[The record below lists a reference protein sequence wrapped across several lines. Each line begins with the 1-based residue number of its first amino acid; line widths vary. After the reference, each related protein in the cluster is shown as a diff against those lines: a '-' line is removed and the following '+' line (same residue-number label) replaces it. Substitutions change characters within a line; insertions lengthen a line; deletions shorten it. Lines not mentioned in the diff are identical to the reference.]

1 MDAATAEEQASHVVI
16 LIQEC
21 VSILRSV
28 KEFAPGQH
36 SSIALDN
43 VELST
48 KFEKLISK
56 IRQCSQVDN
65 SMETGDSPHERYIVV
80 KSVLWPLLTGLGRCY
95 AALDQIPPR
104 PQTGKQKKPPP
115 PPGML
120 SIQNY
125 TDIAVFIEFLV
136 ACSIL
141 PLVQQNVLPSA
152 QDRARY
158 SLPKSLAGRIP
169 RASLLWGCAVQ
180 NTMSERNLPE
190 TILELRSTA
199 AIIGNVV
206 TLDRFRPMLLPRH
219 VVDLCA
225 AMLQADALE
234 HQWKIQSKTKDILVP
249 AEYKRIK
256 ELLLPSTKADAK
268 LLVDPFTQARAY
280 QTLLLRGTSSPR
292 WLRQQVSKLL
302 NRLACQDIGAIVH
315 AFVQSAGENMTS
327 ASQRLARALT
337 ADVKD
342 NKDYFAALCRQLVTL
357 LDVPATHQMGNS
369 LNPNQQAGVLTV
381 LAVLDQ
387 VPFENTMKYLFPLL
401 ARDLVPFTEVDSS
414 GTSDNAT
421 PSIHRVI
428 RRIGILLSSL
438 PPSYNG
444 LTIGRLLLSRVA
456 VDATNKPMDGA
467 IVTIVSQ
474 LLRIA
479 AMESVVVLNI
489 KEDAIFTLQ
498 CTVQTLIQSSFGP
511 EGGGV
516 DVATLALVYCIAPT
530 ALDIQGYRYKIPT
543 REDIEKDTVTSVTFD
558 KDPDKTAHDISAV
571 AQIMEQLIAVVV
583 EKILLPLTKMAGAE
597 DATISAQVESASRLP
612 STMFHLLLRCYF
624 YTIATTRSRSVPPKI
639 SKDREELPSVFRGI
653 SIYIQLTVMI
663 LLPFLCEKCSP
674 ESLLLADDG
683 GIGILSMIKLI
694 LDCAS
699 TICGRTVEDDVND
712 VTLCPPVS
720 DDDERPFS
728 LADNVLIDF
737 LALKDDRCIVED
749 GDYDNDYDLS
759 RDESWISI
767 SAVVLTLLVTMLELG
782 TQKRSDKEESLLA
795 SMIPT
800 LGTLARFR
808 ERYSIEGL
816 ENSLFQPEL
825 AEMAAHAMVL
835 IAARSQK
842 SEVDKTDE
850 ASAHPRG
857 HSLME
862 SIHEAEKD
870 LESEQPPI
878 RARGVALLTKI
889 SHRYLNEKEE
899 QLHASPLITIVDD
912 NTKGKEDSNASSD
925 VLSEI
930 LRVSVVALA
939 DIESYV
945 YLAAIQSIVKAA
957 DVSPREVIPLIGNGV
972 ALGTI
977 SFDRSGKEGEGV
989 QVQLTSEQRI
999 KLSEALLFTIRRRE
1013 KAIYEFVP
1021 LLMNLV
1027 LHGLP
1032 ERTTDHRPSG
1042 LDARIQE
1049 ETHRYFVEGTD
1060 QHHDEEERRSRED
1073 LDLRVRTGG
1082 PVFQSEENDVLRA
1095 GCVAVL
1101 AELISSAL
1109 PAVVARHCRTLI
1121 HFAATSLTL
1130 ETSRPVR
1137 RATAILCYE
1146 LYCAIL
1152 REQDEESYGS
1162 VDLPSSLAVETVS
1175 SGEEELLLA
1184 LKRCVNASD
1193 VKTRLYDPAMTERC
1207 KEALDARMAIER
1219 SGILPAAKL
1228 YLITMEQG
1236 SSSRA
1241 ADVVRARLNEGRANG
1256 SKDVVRAMKGLKVGA
1271 DSLKFVP

>member
-1 MDAATAEEQASHVVI
+1 
-16 LIQEC
+16 
-21 VSILRSV
+21 
-28 KEFAPGQH
+28 
-36 SSIALDN
+36 
-43 VELST
+43 
-48 KFEKLISK
+48 
-56 IRQCSQVDN
+56 
-65 SMETGDSPHERYIVV
+65 
-80 KSVLWPLLTGLGRCY
+80 
-95 AALDQIPPR
+95 
-104 PQTGKQKKPPP
+104 
-115 PPGML
+115 
-120 SIQNY
+120 
-125 TDIAVFIEFLV
+125 
-136 ACSIL
+136 
-141 PLVQQNVLPSA
+141 
-152 QDRARY
+152 
-158 SLPKSLAGRIP
+158 
-169 RASLLWGCAVQ
+169 
-180 NTMSERNLPE
+180 
-190 TILELRSTA
+190 
-199 AIIGNVV
+199 
-206 TLDRFRPMLLPRH
+206 
-219 VVDLCA
+219 
-225 AMLQADALE
+225 
-234 HQWKIQSKTKDILVP
+234 
-249 AEYKRIK
+249 
-256 ELLLPSTKADAK
+256 
-268 LLVDPFTQARAY
+268 
-280 QTLLLRGTSSPR
+280 
-292 WLRQQVSKLL
+292 
-302 NRLACQDIGAIVH
+302 
-315 AFVQSAGENMTS
+315 
-327 ASQRLARALT
+327 
-337 ADVKD
+337 
-342 NKDYFAALCRQLVTL
+342 
-357 LDVPATHQMGNS
+357 
-369 LNPNQQAGVLTV
+369 
-381 LAVLDQ
+381 
-387 VPFENTMKYLFPLL
+387 
-401 ARDLVPFTEVDSS
+401 
-414 GTSDNAT
+414 
-421 PSIHRVI
+421 
-428 RRIGILLSSL
+428 
-438 PPSYNG
+438 
-444 LTIGRLLLSRVA
+444 
-456 VDATNKPMDGA
+456 
-467 IVTIVSQ
+467 
-474 LLRIA
+474 
-479 AMESVVVLNI
+479 
-489 KEDAIFTLQ
+489 
-498 CTVQTLIQSSFGP
+498 
-511 EGGGV
+511 
-516 DVATLALVYCIAPT
+516 
-530 ALDIQGYRYKIPT
+530 
-543 REDIEKDTVTSVTFD
+543 
-558 KDPDKTAHDISAV
+558 
-571 AQIMEQLIAVVV
+571 
-583 EKILLPLTKMAGAE
+583 
-597 DATISAQVESASRLP
+597 
-612 STMFHLLLRCYF
+612 
-624 YTIATTRSRSVPPKI
+624 
-639 SKDREELPSVFRGI
+639 
-653 SIYIQLTVMI
+653 
-663 LLPFLCEKCSP
+663 
-674 ESLLLADDG
+674 
-683 GIGILSMIKLI
+683 
-694 LDCAS
+694 
-699 TICGRTVEDDVND
+699 
-712 VTLCPPVS
+712 
-720 DDDERPFS
+720 
-728 LADNVLIDF
+728 
-737 LALKDDRCIVED
+737 
-749 GDYDNDYDLS
+749 
-759 RDESWISI
+759 
-767 SAVVLTLLVTMLELG
+767 
-782 TQKRSDKEESLLA
+782 
-795 SMIPT
+795 
-800 LGTLARFR
+800 
-808 ERYSIEGL
+808 
-816 ENSLFQPEL
+816 
-825 AEMAAHAMVL
+825 
-835 IAARSQK
+835 
-842 SEVDKTDE
+842 
-850 ASAHPRG
+850 
-857 HSLME
+857 ME

-1060 QHHDEEERRSRED
+1060 QHHDEEERPSRED